1 MVHIKK
7 CPNSLGRGNPTTE
20 FYIDGKPQI
29 YCRGWIDKMTDKPLE
44 VCQNCKDFVY
54 GEQIDIDFEQRGDT
68 DA

>member
-7 CPNSLGRGNPTTE
+7 CPNPLGRGNPTTE

-29 YCRGWIDKMTDKPLE
+29 YCNGWIDKMTDKPLE

-54 GEQIDIDFEQRGDT
+54 GEQAEIDFEKAKG
-68 DA
+68 